1 MLRRKRLSD
10 NFINKFVDLIA
21 GKVSPEQIDKF
32 IIETDKL
39 LQDFYFTE
47 TSESNLLRII
57 QNQFDLSFFI
67 SDLLSYPHHHEIVIS
82 VSVHSN
88 YLTDI
93 LVRNPEYFYWVV
105 NPEILKFKPDEKY
118 FNDIVGKSTDIFKS
132 FESKVNALKNIK
144 KKEILRIGLR
154 DFYRYDDL
162 AAVTSELSQLAKA
175 ITSKLFL
182 LCYKEILNK
191 YKIDKTNRKYCVVAL
206 GKLGAEELN
215 YSSDIDL
222 ICFYDKNSVIN
233 KKHQYSEIITETI
246 KLFIETSTKITS
258 NGYLYRI
265 DFRLRP
271 DGRNSP
277 LANSLSEYIRYYE
290 SRSEDWEKQM
300 LIKTGF
306 LCGSKSLYK
315 KFFEFKDK
323 IVFSS
328 AVVNSPF
335 AQIKKLK
342 QSLELR
348 AADES
353 NIKLSSGGIRDIEF
367 SVQALQ
373 IINGKKYPQ
382 VRSAS
387 TLDAIIALNKHKI
400 ITDKETLFL
409 INTYK
414 LYRRIEHYLQLM
426 NDRQT
431 HTIPES
437 GELPE
442 KIAYYF
448 GNKNSEEFKSELNK
462 IRKEVAKFYKSV
474 IQSEDDQIRKLVIK
488 YKDDLRAK
496 NNYQFLR
503 TGKALLGTKQFDGRT
518 TESFEKIS
526 KQLDQYLSASSDPDL
541 VLENFAKIM
550 KTVPLP
556 KIWYDEFADEKFFKL
571 FLTMCEY
578 SQKAVNKFFEDNFIK
593 DDLLSRTCFNELN
606 NETFPMISLP
616 QLHFRT
622 SIQLLNKNINFQKAV
637 SSISD
642 YHLLKIQNIIKEE
655 KLYEQVGNDYLI
667 AGLGSFGSSEMNF
680 SSDVDLIFVVR
691 NVTKQSNAQK
701 IFQNLLN
708 RLKTEIKGTEIDCR
722 LRPEGKSSYLVWDIE
737 QYKKYLTHR
746 ARVWELQALTK
757 CRFVEGD
764 KELFDELIQSLLKRV
779 ENTDNKLLKEEIIRM
794 QMKLIASE
802 ETGFNIKRSKGG
814 LTDLDFINS
823 YLLLNN
829 ISSLSKLIGQ
839 SVFNKLGS
847 LNTVINEKDAKTIK
861 ENYSFLKMIE
871 LNIQNIF
878 DLRTAK
884 LPIDKLQLKK
894 LSLQLEFENEEDFI
908 RHFNKITLSNI
919 QLFKKYI
926 GEK

>member
-1 MLRRKRLSD
+1 MLRRKKLSD
-10 NFINKFVDLIA
+10 NFINKFVELCA
-21 GKVSPEQIDKF
+21 GKVSSEQIDKF
-32 IIETDKL
+32 ITETDKL
-39 LQDFYFTE
+39 IQDFYFTE
-47 TSESNLLRII
+47 TSEANLFRLI

-67 SDLLSYPHHHEIVIS
+67 SDLLSYPHHLEIIVS

-118 FNDIVGKSTDIFKS
+118 FNEVVNKSTEVFKS
-132 FESKVNALKNIK
+132 FESKVNALKNVK

-154 DFYRYDDL
+154 DFYKYDDL
-162 AAVTSELSQLAKA
+162 VAVTTELSQLATA
-175 ITSKLFL
+175 ISSKLFS
-182 LCYKEILNK
+182 LCYDEILNK
-191 YKIDKTNRKYCVVAL
+191 YKIQKTNRRYCVIAL

-222 ICFYDKNSVIN
+222 ICFYDKNSVLN
-233 KKHQYSEIITETI
+233 KKYNYSEIISDTI
-246 KLFIETSTKITS
+246 KLFIESSTQITS

-277 LANSLSEYIRYYE
+277 LANSLSEYIKYYE
-290 SRSEDWEKQM
+290 TRSEDWEKQM

-328 AVVNSPF
+328 SSVNSPF

-342 QSLELR
+342 QSLEQR
-348 AADES
+348 SADDD
-353 NIKLSSGGIRDIEF
+353 NIKLSAGGIRDIEF

-373 IINGKKYPQ
+373 ILNGKKYPQ
-382 VRSAS
+382 VRTAS
-387 TLDAIIALNKHKI
+387 TLDAIISLNKHKI
-400 ITDKETLFL
+400 ISDKETLFL

-431 HTIPES
+431 HSIPES

-442 KIAYYF
+442 KIAFYLGY
-448 GNKNSEEFKSELNK
+448 KNSAEFKSELNK

-474 IQSEDDQIRKLVIK
+474 IQSENSEIKKIIIK
-488 YKDDLRAK
+488 YKDELRAK
-496 NNYQFLR
+496 NNFEFLR
-503 TGKALLGTKQFDGRT
+503 TGRSLFGTKQFDSRT
-518 TESFEKIS
+518 TEAFEKVRDR
-526 KQLDQYLSASSDPDL
+526 LNDYLSKSSDPDL

-556 KIWYDEFADEKFFKL
+556 KIWYDEFSDEKFLKL
-571 FLTMCEY
+571 FLSMCEY
-578 SQKAVNKFFEDNFIK
+578 SLKAVNKFFEDNFIK
-593 DDLLSRTCFNELN
+593 DDLLSRTCFDELN
-606 NETFPMISLP
+606 NETFLVISLP
-616 QLHFRT
+616 QLHFRV
-622 SIQLLNKNINFQKAV
+622 SIQLLNKNINFHKAAF
-637 SSISD
+637 SISQF
-642 YHLLKIQNIIKEE
+642 HLHKIQSIVKEE
-655 KLYEQVGNDYLI
+655 KLSEQFGSEYFI
-667 AGLGSFGSSEMNF
+667 AGLGSFGSEEMNF
-680 SSDVDLIFVVR
+680 SSDVDLIFVV
-691 NVTKQSNAQK
+691 KDLSKHSKAQK
-701 IFQNLLN
+701 TFQNLLN
-708 RLKTEIKGTEIDCR
+708 KIKTELKGTDIDCR

-737 QYKKYLTHR
+737 EYKKYLIHR

-757 CRFVEGD
+757 CKFVEGE
-764 KELFDELIQSLLKRV
+764 KKLFDELIHSFIKRVKNKEENLLK
-779 ENTDNKLLKEEIIRM
+779 NEII
-794 QMKLIASE
+794 QMRNKLIASE
-802 ETGFNIKRSKGG
+802 QTGFNIKRSKGG
-814 LTDLDFINS
+814 LTDLDFVIS
-823 YLLLNN
+823 YLMLKN
-829 ISSLSKLIGQ
+829 ISNLSKLIGQ
-839 SVFNKLGS
+839 SVFNKLDV
-847 LNTVINEKDAKTIK
+847 LNTIIDEKDANAIK
-861 ENYSFLKMIE
+861 DNYSFLKMIE

-878 DLRTAK
+878 DIRTAK

-894 LSLQLEFENEEDFI
+894 LSLQSGFESEEDFI
-908 RHFNKITLSNI
+908 HHFNKITLSNI

-926 GEK
+926 GDK